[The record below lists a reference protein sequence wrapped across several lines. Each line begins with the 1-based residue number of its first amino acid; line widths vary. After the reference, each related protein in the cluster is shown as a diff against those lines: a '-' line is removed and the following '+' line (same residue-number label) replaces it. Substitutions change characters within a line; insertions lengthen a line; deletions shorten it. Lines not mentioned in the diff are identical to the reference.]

1 MNAEELRAAASSA
14 SAKAPCDR
22 LEFIKSS
29 YQTATD
35 AEIELIKNLAAKY
48 DDAAN
53 TDYDESHFEPCK
65 YNGGFYC
72 ELH

>member
-14 SAKAPCDR
+14 STKAPCDR

-48 DDAAN
+48 DDMAN
-53 TDYDESHFEPCK
+53 NSYESGRIEPCI
-65 YNGGFYC
+65 YNRGFYGVY
-72 ELH
+72 